1 MPHLSQLI
9 YRSQA
14 TPLFRRGDLPR
25 FIRDI
30 AQANKRQGLTGL
42 LMFDGEF
49 FLQIIEGRQRQL
61 EAILQVLRH
70 DPRHESIFMLRLD
83 AIKER
88 AFPEWGMS
96 LAPLRERDQPPPGW
110 AHGEDAMHLLELH
123 EDVLQ
128 RADDRLRMVI
138 DDFLQGRWRR
148 DAEHG
153 SGAGPM
159 VRTTPARRLAPRSA
173 HPMDIGF
180 AFQPILDTA
189 SGELRAVEALIRG
202 LDGQS
207 PAEVLGRYSATDVYR
222 FDLESKAIAIE
233 QFAALEVDCRLALN
247 VLPMT
252 LANMKNSTSFLLESL
267 DRHGLAPER
276 LVLEVTEEEAI
287 TKPHVFIANMQ
298 ALRAAGVRV
307 AIDDFGA
314 GYAGLSLLSEFQPD
328 ELKIDRMLV
337 RAIHEHGPRQAIVR
351 AVVDFCQAMGIEVVA
366 EGVEQTQEHQW
377 LRRAGIS
384 CFQGYLFS
392 RPLFQGIGEIRW
404 HHGDPRNKA
413 SEAAIT
419 LTDSHAHPGMI

>member
-1 MPHLSQLI
+1 MPHLAQLI
-9 YRSQA
+9 YRSKA
-14 TPLFRRGDLPR
+14 TPLFKRGDLLH
-25 FIRDI
+25 FIQNI
-30 AQANKRQGLTGL
+30 ALANKRQGLTGL
-42 LMFDGEF
+42 LIFDGEY
-49 FLQIIEGRQRQL
+49 FLQVIEGRQRQL
-61 EAILQVLRH
+61 DAMLEVLRH
-70 DPRHESIFMLRLD
+70 DARHESIVMLRLD

-110 AHGEDAMHLLELH
+110 AHGVDAMHLLELPD
-123 EDVLQ
+123 EVIQ
-128 RADDRLRMVI
+128 RGDDRLHMII
-138 DDFLQGRWRR
+138 DDFLQGRWRQ
-148 DAEHG
+148 DAEQAR
-153 SGAGPM
+153 SSVQPI
-159 VRTTPARRLAPRSA
+159 RTTPAQRLAPRTA
-173 HPMDIGF
+173 HSLDIGF

-189 SGELRAVEALIRG
+189 SEELRAVEALIRG

-207 PAEVLGRYSATDVYR
+207 PAEVLGRYSGNEVYR

-233 QFAALEVDCRLALN
+233 QFAALDVDCHLALN

-252 LANMKNSTSFLLESL
+252 LANIKNSTSFLLEAL
-267 DRHGLAPER
+267 DRHGLTPER

-287 TKPHVFIANMQ
+287 TKPHVFITNMQ

-337 RAIHEHGPRQAIVR
+337 RAIHEHGPRQAILR
-351 AVVDFCQAMGIEVVA
+351 AVVDFCRAMGIEMVA
-366 EGVEQTQEHQW
+366 EGVEQTQEYRW

-404 HHGDPRNKA
+404 HEFSPATN
-413 SEAAIT
+413 E
-419 LTDSHAHPGMI
+419 